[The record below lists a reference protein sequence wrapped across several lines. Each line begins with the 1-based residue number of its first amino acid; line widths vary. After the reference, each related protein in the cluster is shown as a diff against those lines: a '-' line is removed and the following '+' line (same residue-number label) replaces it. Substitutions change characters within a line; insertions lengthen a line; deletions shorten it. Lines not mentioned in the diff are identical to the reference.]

1 MKKFIKKYL
10 PQVITL
16 AISLLVFIILFFIPK
31 DATAMVGTYTETLK
45 GYEYIKVETPVYG
58 VTTSLIFYYLI
69 PIISFQFWLFSFQII
84 KNETNKKKWFSLFL
98 IPVGI
103 LFFAIMSQH
112 VTTEDRF
119 FVNIIGQF
127 IPLLMGN
134 NGNMLPTIVMP
145 LMPIFNFEGIR
156 QTVIDGESWNHLY
169 AFMNATLIYG
179 IIAYFA
185 IPKKLLKRY
194 GNARYFVSL
203 FINPILTLILLVALL
218 CLALWIIGKFLGGS
232 SSSSASTTSTNNV
245 SNNDTRLYKSSPLDL
260 ESEGRFDDD
269 NLPHYFIGG
278 SGKEY
283 SVYNYHKNTGYF
295 EDENGNIYYKTMN
308 NEFVKTGLHREYGE
322 SEFDADERAKKIL

>member
-1 MKKFIKKYL
+1 MKEFIKKYL

-31 DATAMVGTYTETLK
+31 DATAMVGTYLETLK
-45 GYEYIKVETPVYG
+45 GYELIKVETPVYG

-127 IPLLMGN
+127 IPLVMDDGS
-134 NGNMLPTIVMP
+134 MLPSIVMP
-145 LMPIFNFEGIR
+145 FMPIFDFERIR
-156 QTVIDGESWNHLY
+156 QTAIDGESWSHLY
-169 AFMNATLIYG
+169 VFMNATLIYG

-203 FINPILTLILLVALL
+203 FISPILTLILLVALL
-218 CLALWIIGKFLGGS
+218 CLALLIMEKFLGGS
-232 SSSSASTTSTNNV
+232 SSSSASTSSTNNV
-245 SNNDTRLYKSSPLDL
+245 SDNDTRLYKSSPLDL
-260 ESEGRFDDD
+260 ESEGRFDDED
-269 NLPHYFIGG
+269 LPHYFIGG

-283 SVYNYHKNTGYF
+283 SVYNYHKTTGYF

-322 SEFDADERAKKIL
+322 SEYEADERAKKIL

>member
-1 MKKFIKKYL
+1 MKEFIKKYL

-31 DATAMVGTYTETLK
+31 DATAMVGTYLETLK
-45 GYEYIKVETPVYG
+45 GYELIKVETPVYG

-127 IPLLMGN
+127 IPLVMDDGS
-134 NGNMLPTIVMP
+134 MLPLIVMP
-145 LMPIFNFEGIR
+145 FMPIFDFERIR
-156 QTVIDGESWNHLY
+156 QTAIDGESWSHLY
-169 AFMNATLIYG
+169 VFMNATLIYG

-203 FINPILTLILLVALL
+203 FISPILTLILLVALL

-232 SSSSASTTSTNNV
+232 SSSASTSSTNNV
-245 SNNDTRLYKSSPLDL
+245 SDNDTRLYKSSPLDL
-260 ESEGRFDDD
+260 ESEGRFDDED
-269 NLPHYFIGG
+269 LPHYFIGG

-283 SVYNYHKNTGYF
+283 SVYNYHKTTGYF

-322 SEFDADERAKKIL
+322 SEYEADERAKKIL

>member
-1 MKKFIKKYL
+1 MKEFIKKYL
-10 PQVITL
+10 AQVITL

-31 DATAMVGTYTETLK
+31 DSTAMVGNFLETSK
-45 GYEYIKVETPVYG
+45 GYEWIKVETPVYG

-127 IPLLMGN
+127 IPLVMDDGS
-134 NGNMLPTIVMP
+134 MLPSIVMP
-145 LMPIFNFEGIR
+145 FMPVFNFDGIS
-156 QTVIDGESWNHLY
+156 QIITNGQSWSHLF

-203 FINPILTLILLVALL
+203 FISPILTLILLVALL
-218 CLALWIIGKFLGGS
+218 CLAFCVVSKFFLGGNS
-232 SSSSASTTSTNNV
+232 STSTSSTNNV
-245 SNNDTRLYKSSPLDL
+245 FDNDTRLYKSSPLDL
-260 ESEGRFDDD
+260 ESEGRFDDED
-269 NLPHYFIGG
+269 LPHYFIGG

-283 SVYNYHKNTGYF
+283 SVYNYHKTTGYF

-322 SEFDADERAKKIL
+322 SEYEADERAKKIL

>member
-1 MKKFIKKYL
+1 MKEFIKKYL

-31 DATAMVGTYTETLK
+31 DATAMVDTYTETLK
-45 GYEYIKVETPVYG
+45 GYECIKVETPVYG

-112 VTTEDRF
+112 ITTEDRF

-127 IPLLMGN
+127 IPLVMDDGS
-134 NGNMLPTIVMP
+134 MLPSIVMP
-145 LMPIFNFEGIR
+145 FMPVFNFDGIS
-156 QTVIDGESWNHLY
+156 QIITNGQSWSHLF

-203 FINPILTLILLVALL
+203 FICPILTLILLVALL
-218 CLALWIIGKFLGGS
+218 CLALLIMEKFLGGS
-232 SSSSASTTSTNNV
+232 SSSSASTLSTNNV
-245 SNNDTRLYKSSPLDL
+245 SDNDTRLYKSSPLDL
-260 ESEGRFDDD
+260 ESEGRFDDED
-269 NLPHYFIGG
+269 LPHYFIGG

-283 SVYNYHKNTGYF
+283 SVYNYHKTTGYF

-322 SEFDADERAKKIL
+322 SEYEADERAKKIL

>member
-1 MKKFIKKYL
+1 MKEFIKKYL

-31 DATAMVGTYTETLK
+31 DATAMVGTYLETLK
-45 GYEYIKVETPVYG
+45 GYEWIKVETPVYG

-127 IPLLMGN
+127 IPLVMDDGS
-134 NGNMLPTIVMP
+134 MLPSIVMP
-145 LMPIFNFEGIR
+145 FMPVFNFDGIS
-156 QTVIDGESWNHLY
+156 QMITNGQSWSHLF

-203 FINPILTLILLVALL
+203 FISPILTLILLVALL
-218 CLALWIIGKFLGGS
+218 CLALLIMEKFLGGS
-232 SSSSASTTSTNNV
+232 SSSSASTSSTNNV

-260 ESEGRFDDD
+260 ESEGRFDDED
-269 NLPHYFIGG
+269 LPHYFIGG

-283 SVYNYHKNTGYF
+283 SVYNYHKTTGYF

-308 NEFVKTGLHREYGE
+308 NGFVKTGLHREYGE
-322 SEFDADERAKKIL
+322 SEYEADERAKKIL

>member
-1 MKKFIKKYL
+1 MKEFIKKYL

-31 DATAMVGTYTETLK
+31 DATAMVGTYLETLK
-45 GYEYIKVETPVYG
+45 GYEWIKVETPVYG
-58 VTTSLIFYYLI
+58 VTTSLIFYYHI

-127 IPLLMGN
+127 IPLVMDDGS
-134 NGNMLPTIVMP
+134 MLPSIVMP
-145 LMPIFNFEGIR
+145 FMPVFNFDGIS
-156 QTVIDGESWNHLY
+156 QMITNGQSWSHLF

-203 FINPILTLILLVALL
+203 FISPILTLILLVALL

-232 SSSSASTTSTNNV
+232 SSSSASTSSTNNV
-245 SNNDTRLYKSSPLDL
+245 SDNDTRLYKSSPLDL
-260 ESEGRFDDD
+260 ESEGRFDDED
-269 NLPHYFIGG
+269 LPHYFIGG

-283 SVYNYHKNTGYF
+283 SVYNYHKTTGYF

-322 SEFDADERAKKIL
+322 SEYEADERAKKIL

>member
-1 MKKFIKKYL
+1 MKEFIKKYL
-10 PQVITL
+10 AQVITL
-16 AISLLVFIILFFIPK
+16 ALSLLVFIILFFIPK
-31 DATAMVGTYTETLK
+31 DSTAMVGNYLETSK
-45 GYEYIKVETPVYG
+45 GYEWIKVETPVYG
-58 VTTSLIFYYLI
+58 VTASLIFYYLI

-127 IPLLMGN
+127 IPLVMDDGS
-134 NGNMLPTIVMP
+134 MLPSIVMP
-145 LMPIFNFEGIR
+145 FMPVFNFDGIN
-156 QTVIDGESWNHLY
+156 QIIINGNSWSHLF

-185 IPKKLLKRY
+185 LPKKLLKRY

-203 FINPILTLILLVALL
+203 FISPLLTLILLVALL
-218 CLALWIIGKFLGGS
+218 SLALWIVSKFFLGGNS
-232 SSSSASTTSTNNV
+232 STSTV
-245 SNNDTRLYKSSPLDL
+245 STNDVFNNDTRLYKSSPLDL
-260 ESEGRFDDD
+260 ESEGRFDDED
-269 NLPHYFIGG
+269 LPHYFIGG

-283 SVYNYHKNTGYF
+283 SIYNYHKTTGYF

-322 SEFDADERAKKIL
+322 SEYEADERAKKIL

>member
-1 MKKFIKKYL
+1 MKEFIKKYL

-31 DATAMVGTYTETLK
+31 DATAMVGTYLETLK
-45 GYEYIKVETPVYG
+45 GYELIKVETPVYG

-127 IPLLMGN
+127 IPLVMDDGS
-134 NGNMLPTIVMP
+134 MLPSIVMP
-145 LMPIFNFEGIR
+145 FMPIFDFERIR
-156 QTVIDGESWNHLY
+156 QTAIDGESWSHLY
-169 AFMNATLIYG
+169 VFMNATLIYG

-203 FINPILTLILLVALL
+203 FISPILTLILLVALL
-218 CLALWIIGKFLGGS
+218 CLALLIMEKFLGGS

-260 ESEGRFDDD
+260 ESEGRFDDED
-269 NLPHYFIGG
+269 LPHYFIGG

-322 SEFDADERAKKIL
+322 SEYEADERAKKIL

>member
-1 MKKFIKKYL
+1 MKEFIKKYL

-45 GYEYIKVETPVYG
+45 GYEWIKVETPVYG
-58 VTTSLIFYYLI
+58 VTTSLIFCYLI

-84 KNETNKKKWFSLFL
+84 KNETNKNKWFSLFL

-112 VTTEDRF
+112 VTIEDRF

-127 IPLLMGN
+127 IPLVMDDGS
-134 NGNMLPTIVMP
+134 MLPSIVMP
-145 LMPIFNFEGIR
+145 FMPVFNFDGIN
-156 QTVIDGESWNHLY
+156 QIIIDGNSWSHLF

-203 FINPILTLILLVALL
+203 FISPILTLILLVALL

-232 SSSSASTTSTNNV
+232 SSSASTSSTNNV
-245 SNNDTRLYKSSPLDL
+245 SDNDTRLYKSSPLDL
-260 ESEGRFDDD
+260 ESEGRFDDED
-269 NLPHYFIGG
+269 LPHYFIGG

-283 SVYNYHKNTGYF
+283 NVYNYHKNTGYF

-322 SEFDADERAKKIL
+322 SEYEADERAKKIL

>member
-1 MKKFIKKYL
+1 MKEFIKKYL
-10 PQVITL
+10 PQAITL

-45 GYEYIKVETPVYG
+45 GYEWIKVETPVYG

-98 IPVGI
+98 MPVGI

-127 IPLLMGN
+127 IPLVMDDGSV
-134 NGNMLPTIVMP
+134 LPSIVMP
-145 LMPIFNFEGIR
+145 FMPVFNFDGIS
-156 QTVIDGESWNHLY
+156 QIITNGQSWSHLF

-179 IIAYFA
+179 IIAYFV

-203 FINPILTLILLVALL
+203 FISPILTLILLVALL

-232 SSSSASTTSTNNV
+232 SSSASTSSTNNV
-245 SNNDTRLYKSSPLDL
+245 SDNDTRLYKSSPLDL
-260 ESEGRFDDD
+260 ESEGRFDDED
-269 NLPHYFIGG
+269 LPHYFIGG

-283 SVYNYHKNTGYF
+283 NVYNYHKNTGYF

-322 SEFDADERAKKIL
+322 SEYEADERAKKIL

>member
-1 MKKFIKKYL
+1 M
-10 PQVITL
+10 
-16 AISLLVFIILFFIPK
+16 
-31 DATAMVGTYTETLK
+31 
-45 GYEYIKVETPVYG
+45 
-58 VTTSLIFYYLI
+58 
-69 PIISFQFWLFSFQII
+69 
-84 KNETNKKKWFSLFL
+84 FL

-127 IPLLMGN
+127 IPLVMDDGS
-134 NGNMLPTIVMP
+134 MLPSIVMP
-145 LMPIFNFEGIR
+145 FMPVFNFDGIS
-156 QTVIDGESWNHLY
+156 QIITNGQSWSHLF

-203 FINPILTLILLVALL
+203 FISPILTLILLVALL

-232 SSSSASTTSTNNV
+232 SSSASTSSTNNV
-245 SNNDTRLYKSSPLDL
+245 SDNDTRLYKSSPLDL
-260 ESEGRFDDD
+260 ESEGRFDDED
-269 NLPHYFIGG
+269 LPHYFIGG

-283 SVYNYHKNTGYF
+283 NVYNYHKNTGYF

-322 SEFDADERAKKIL
+322 SEYEADERAKKIL

>member
-1 MKKFIKKYL
+1 MKEFIKKYL
-10 PQVITL
+10 PQAITL
-16 AISLLVFIILFFIPK
+16 AISLLVFIILLFIPK

-45 GYEYIKVETPVYG
+45 EYEWIKVETPVYG

-127 IPLLMGN
+127 IPLVMDDGS
-134 NGNMLPTIVMP
+134 MLPSIVMP
-145 LMPIFNFEGIR
+145 FMPVFNFDGIS
-156 QTVIDGESWNHLY
+156 QIITNGQSWSHLF

-203 FINPILTLILLVALL
+203 FISPILTLILLVALL

-232 SSSSASTTSTNNV
+232 SSSASTSSTNNV
-245 SNNDTRLYKSSPLDL
+245 SDNDTRLYKSSPLDL
-260 ESEGRFDDD
+260 ESEGRFDDED
-269 NLPHYFIGG
+269 LPHYFIGG

-283 SVYNYHKNTGYF
+283 NVYNYHKNTGYF

-322 SEFDADERAKKIL
+322 SEYEADERAKKIL

>member
-1 MKKFIKKYL
+1 MKEFIKKYL

-45 GYEYIKVETPVYG
+45 GYEWIKVETSVYG

-127 IPLLMGN
+127 IPLVMDDGS
-134 NGNMLPTIVMP
+134 MLPSIVMP
-145 LMPIFNFEGIR
+145 FMPVFNFDGIS
-156 QTVIDGESWNHLY
+156 QIITNGQSWSHLF

-179 IIAYFA
+179 IIVYFA

-203 FINPILTLILLVALL
+203 FISPILTLILLVALL

-232 SSSSASTTSTNNV
+232 SSSASASSTNNV
-245 SNNDTRLYKSSPLDL
+245 SDNDTRLYKSSPLDL
-260 ESEGRFDDD
+260 ESEGRFDDED
-269 NLPHYFIGG
+269 LPHYFIGG

-283 SVYNYHKNTGYF
+283 SVYNYHKTTGYF
-295 EDENGNIYYKTMN
+295 ED
-308 NEFVKTGLHREYGE
+308 
-322 SEFDADERAKKIL
+322 

>member
-1 MKKFIKKYL
+1 MKEFIKKYL

-31 DATAMVGTYTETLK
+31 DATAMVGTYLETLK
-45 GYEYIKVETPVYG
+45 GYEWIKVETPVYG

-127 IPLLMGN
+127 IPLVMDDGS
-134 NGNMLPTIVMP
+134 MLPSIVMP
-145 LMPIFNFEGIR
+145 FMPVFNFDGIS
-156 QTVIDGESWNHLY
+156 QIITNGQSWSHLF

-203 FINPILTLILLVALL
+203 FISPILTLILLVVLL
-218 CLALWIIGKFLGGS
+218 CLALLIMEKFLGGS
-232 SSSSASTTSTNNV
+232 SSSSASTSSTNNV
-245 SNNDTRLYKSSPLDL
+245 SDNDTRLYKSSPLDL
-260 ESEGRFDDD
+260 ESEGRFDDED
-269 NLPHYFIGG
+269 LPHYFIGG

>member
-1 MKKFIKKYL
+1 MKEFIKKYL
-10 PQVITL
+10 DQVITL

-31 DATAMVGTYTETLK
+31 DSTAMVGNFLETSK
-45 GYEYIKVETPVYG
+45 GYEWIKVETPVYG
-58 VTTSLIFYYLI
+58 VTASLIFYYLI

-127 IPLLMGN
+127 IPLVMDDGS
-134 NGNMLPTIVMP
+134 MLPSIVMP
-145 LMPIFNFEGIR
+145 FMPVFNFDGIN
-156 QTVIDGESWNHLY
+156 QIIINGNSWSHLF

-185 IPKKLLKRY
+185 LPKKLLKRY

-203 FINPILTLILLVALL
+203 FISPLLTLILLVALL
-218 CLALWIIGKFLGGS
+218 SLALWIVIKFFLGGNS
-232 SSSSASTTSTNNV
+232 STSTVSTNDV

-260 ESEGRFDDD
+260 ESEGRFDDED
-269 NLPHYFIGG
+269 LPHYFIGG

-283 SVYNYHKNTGYF
+283 SIYNYHKTTGYF
-295 EDENGNIYYKTMN
+295 EDENGNIYYKTMS

-322 SEFDADERAKKIL
+322 SEYEADERAKKIL

>member
-1 MKKFIKKYL
+1 MKEFIKKYL

-31 DATAMVGTYTETLK
+31 DATAMVGTYLETLK
-45 GYEYIKVETPVYG
+45 GYELIKVETPVYG

-127 IPLLMGN
+127 IPLVMDDGS
-134 NGNMLPTIVMP
+134 MLPSIVMP
-145 LMPIFNFEGIR
+145 FMPIFDFERIR
-156 QTVIDGESWNHLY
+156 QTAIDGESWSHLY
-169 AFMNATLIYG
+169 VFMNATLIYG

-203 FINPILTLILLVALL
+203 FISPILTLILLVALL
-218 CLALWIIGKFLGGS
+218 CLALLIMEKFLGGS
-232 SSSSASTTSTNNV
+232 SSSSASTTSTYNV

-260 ESEGRFDDD
+260 ESEGRFDDED
-269 NLPHYFIGG
+269 LPHYFIGG

-322 SEFDADERAKKIL
+322 SEYEADERAKKIL